1 MSYKPKS
8 GKSTIGTNE
17 STGKL
22 TPVASLGS
30 KVLTNGELGP
40 VKTTGG
46 GVGFPK
52 GKK

>member
-1 MSYKPKS
+1 MSYKAKS
-8 GKSTIGTNE
+8 GKSTIGTTHA
-17 STGKL
+17 TGKL

-30 KVLTNGELGP
+30 KQLTNGERMP

>member
-1 MSYKPKS
+1 MAYKAQS
-8 GKSTIGTNE
+8 NTGSIGTDHA
-17 STGKL
+17 TGKL

-30 KVLTNGELGP
+30 KVLTNGERGT